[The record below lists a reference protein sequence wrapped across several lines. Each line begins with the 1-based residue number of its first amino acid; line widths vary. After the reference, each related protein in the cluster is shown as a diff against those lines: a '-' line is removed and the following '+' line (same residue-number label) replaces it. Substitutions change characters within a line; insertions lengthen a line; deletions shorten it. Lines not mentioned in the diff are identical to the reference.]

1 LTIYQKYWSLKEPP
15 FENVP
20 DQKVFFRSSQH
31 EEALS
36 RLMYAVENRKGAA
49 MLTGEVG
56 AGKTTISRVLS
67 DSLPADRYRV
77 STITNPALTP
87 LDLLRSIL
95 YEIGIAT
102 DSDSKFFLLNKLH
115 DKLQERQQHGIRTIL
130 VVDEAHLIQQRE
142 SLEELR
148 MLLNMQSEHQFLVT
162 LIIMGQT
169 PLLLKIETLL
179 PLKERISVKYHLKP
193 LDLKDTVRY
202 ILFRLKSAGAKRGIF
217 TRKAISP
224 LYSYSQGIPLR
235 INNLCDR
242 CLLIGMMR
250 KAGRVDSRIVAEAI
264 EDLG

>member
-1 LTIYQKYWSLKEPP
+1 MTIYQTYWGLKEPP

-20 DQKVFFRSSQH
+20 NRKVFFRSSQH

-56 AGKTTISRVLS
+56 SGKTTISQVMGE
-67 DSLPADRYRV
+67 SLPQDRYLVR
-77 STITNPALTP
+77 TITNPALSP

-95 YEIGIAT
+95 YEIGVET
-102 DSDSKFFLLNKLH
+102 DSDSKFFLLTKLH
-115 DKLQERQQHGIRTIL
+115 DRLQEKQKLGIRTIL
-130 VVDEAHLIQQRE
+130 VVDEAHLIQQRD

-148 MLLNMQSEHQFLVT
+148 MLLNMQFEHQFLVT
-162 LIIMGQT
+162 LIILGQP
-169 PLLLKIETLL
+169 PLLLRIETLL

-202 ILFRLKSAGAKRGIF
+202 ILFRLKSAGAERGIF
-217 TRKAISP
+217 TREAIFP
-224 LYSYSQGIPLR
+224 LYEYSRGIPLR

-242 CLLIGMMR
+242 CMLIGMM
-250 KAGRVDSRIVAEAI
+250 KNAGAIDTGIVNEAI
-264 EDLG
+264 AELE

>member
-1 LTIYQKYWSLKEPP
+1 MTIYQKYWSLKEPP

-67 DSLPADRYRV
+67 DSLPQDRYRV
-77 STITNPALTP
+77 STIKNPALTP

-95 YEIGIAT
+95 HEIGIPT
-102 DSDSKFFLLNKLH
+102 DSDSKFFLLTKLH
-115 DKLQERQQHGIRTIL
+115 DKLQEGQQHGIRTIL

-169 PLLLKIETLL
+169 PLLLKVETLL

-202 ILFRLKSAGAKRGIF
+202 ILFRLKSAGAERGIF
-217 TRKAISP
+217 TRKAMLP

-242 CLLIGMMR
+242 CLLIGMM
-250 KAGRVDSRIVAEAI
+250 KKSGMIDSRIITEAI
-264 EDLG
+264 ADLG

>member
-1 LTIYQKYWSLKEPP
+1 MTIYQKYWSLKEPP

-20 DQKVFFRSSQH
+20 DQMVFFRSSQH

-77 STITNPALTP
+77 NTITNPALTP

-95 YEIGIAT
+95 YEIGIPT
-102 DSDSKFFLLNKLH
+102 ESDSKFFLLTKLH
-115 DKLQERQQHGIRTIL
+115 DKLHERQQHGIRTIL

-169 PLLLKIETLL
+169 PLLLKVETLL

-202 ILFRLKSAGAKRGIF
+202 ILYRLKSAGAKRGIF
-217 TRKAISP
+217 TGKAIFP

-242 CLLIGMMR
+242 CLLIGMM
-250 KAGRVDSRIVAEAI
+250 KKTGTIDSRIVTEAI
-264 EDLG
+264 ADLG